1 LPDNAGIFNAKQ
13 VTGSR
18 KIAMS
23 APHSTFDVNEDG
35 VAVFTL
41 NRPEKMN
48 AISQHIFDVDL
59 PTMIDRAEKDDSIRA
74 LVLAGAGG
82 NFCSGADVTRMQKS
96 DGGPVE
102 SRASGLR
109 DTLGVI
115 YRIVNLPKPVISAV
129 DGIAFGGGFSLA
141 MTADIMLATPR
152 ARFCLVFGRIGLIPD
167 MGIAYTLPRAIGA
180 RRAKELA
187 FTARSFGV
195 EDAERMG
202 LVNAVHGPDDL
213 LGAAIKMA
221 ANLSKGSAEAQALAK
236 SLIDRSLSSSQ
247 AEMTDAECAAQQALR
262 PSAFHAEAVRRFL
275 AKEPRLYDWDGM
287 TR

>member
-1 LPDNAGIFNAKQ
+1 
-13 VTGSR
+13 
-18 KIAMS
+18 MS

-152 ARFCLVFGRIGLIPD
+152 AL
-167 MGIAYTLPRAIGA
+167 
-180 RRAKELA
+180 
-187 FTARSFGV
+187 
-195 EDAERMG
+195 
-202 LVNAVHGPDDL
+202 L
-213 LGAAIKMA
+213 LGIWADWPDPRYGHRLHAAARDWGA
-221 ANLSKGSAEAQALAK
+221 AGQG
-236 SLIDRSLSSSQ
+236 IGIHR
-247 AEMTDAECAAQQALR
+247 
-262 PSAFHAEAVRRFL
+262 AVVR
-275 AKEPRLYDWDGM
+275 G
-287 TR
+287 

>member
-1 LPDNAGIFNAKQ
+1 
-13 VTGSR
+13 
-18 KIAMS
+18 MS
-23 APHSTFDVNEDG
+23 APHSTFDVTADG

-41 NRPEKMN
+41 NRPDKMN

-59 PTMIDRAEKDDSIRA
+59 PAMIDRAEQDDSIRA

-82 NFCSGADVTRMQKS
+82 NFSSGADVTRMQNS

-167 MGIAYTLPRAIGA
+167 MGIAYTLPRTIGA

-187 FTARSFGV
+187 FTARSFGI
-195 EDAERMG
+195 EEAARMG
-202 LVNAVHGPDDL
+202 LVNAVHEPDAL
-213 LGAAIKMA
+213 LDAAVGIA
-221 ANLSKGSAEAQALAK
+221 TNLAKGSGEAQALAK
-236 SLIDRSLSSSQ
+236 SLLDRSLSSSQ

-275 AKEPRLYDWDGM
+275 AKEPRLFDWDEM

>member
-1 LPDNAGIFNAKQ
+1 
-13 VTGSR
+13 
-18 KIAMS
+18 MS

-59 PTMIDRAEKDDSIRA
+59 PAMIDRAEKDDSIRA

-115 YRIVNLPKPVISAV
+115 YRIVNLSKAS
-129 DGIAFGGGFSLA
+129 DFS
-141 MTADIMLATPR
+141 
-152 ARFCLVFGRIGLIPD
+152 G
-167 MGIAYTLPRAIGA
+167 
-180 RRAKELA
+180 
-187 FTARSFGV
+187 
-195 EDAERMG
+195 
-202 LVNAVHGPDDL
+202 
-213 LGAAIKMA
+213 
-221 ANLSKGSAEAQALAK
+221 
-236 SLIDRSLSSSQ
+236 
-247 AEMTDAECAAQQALR
+247 
-262 PSAFHAEAVRRFL
+262 
-275 AKEPRLYDWDGM
+275 
-287 TR
+287 

>member
-1 LPDNAGIFNAKQ
+1 MNAADHK
-13 VTGSR
+13 TE
-18 KIAMS
+18 
-23 APHSTFDVNEDG
+23 APHSTFEVTEDG
-35 VAVFTL
+35 VAIFTL
-41 NRPEKMN
+41 NRPDKMN
-48 AISQHIFDVDL
+48 AISQQIFDVDL
-59 PTMIDRAEKDDSIRA
+59 PAMIDRAEKDDSIRA

-82 NFCSGADVTRMQKS
+82 NFCSGADVSGMQKS

-141 MTADIMLATPR
+141 MTADIMLASQR
-152 ARFCLVFGRIGLIPD
+152 AKFCLVFGRIGLIPD

-195 EDAERMG
+195 EEAERMG
-202 LVNAVHGPDDL
+202 LINGVYAPEAL
-213 LGAAIKMA
+213 LNEATKMA
-221 ANLSKGSAEAQALAK
+221 RNLAKGSPSAQALAK
-236 SLIDRSLSSSQ
+236 ALLDRSLASSQ
-247 AEMTDAECAAQQALR
+247 AEMTDAECAAQQAVR
-262 PSAFHAEAVRRFL
+262 TDAFHAEAVRRFL
-275 AKEPRLYDWDGM
+275 AKEPRLYDWDALARG
-287 TR
+287 